1 VDELVVAGETHV
13 VIGHGVAVDP
23 AVVLAGIDTPL
34 IGVLAQPGPASTLA
48 RGLARAAERGGI
60 AAAVRIL
67 PDAEEAKRL
76 SVVEDAAGWLA
87 SEGATRQAVVV
98 GVGGGALTDVAGFLA
113 AVFLRG
119 VRAVYV
125 PTTMLGAVDASIGGK
140 TAVNVEGKNLVGA
153 FRHPERVVVDL
164 EVLERLPVDRLRDG
178 LSEALKAGLIGDPAL
193 FELLEAGGIDADLGE
208 VVRRSLSVKADVVGR
223 DFLENGERAVLNYG
237 HTVGHALEVA
247 AGIGH
252 GPAVAIGMVAAG
264 RASALIAGFA
274 AEDRQ
279 RSAIEGLGL
288 PVTALAVDRAEV
300 LRLLEMDKKRDAM
313 GVRMVVLESIGRP
326 LVSHVD
332 SATVD
337 AALESVGVT

>member
-1 VDELVVAGETHV
+1 MDELVVAGETRV
-13 VIGHGVAVDP
+13 VIGSGIAADP
-23 AVVLAGIDTPL
+23 AVVLDGIDTRR

-48 RGLARAAERGGI
+48 RGLGRAAEQQGI
-60 AAAVRIL
+60 AASVRIL
-67 PDAEEAKRL
+67 PDSEDAKRL
-76 SVVEDAAGWLA
+76 AVVEDAAAWLA
-87 SEGATRQAVVV
+87 AEGATREAVVV

-153 FRHPERVVVDL
+153 FRHPDRVVVDL
-164 EVLERLPVDRLRDG
+164 EVLERLPADRLREG
-178 LSEALKAGLIGDPAL
+178 LAESLKAGLVGDPAL
-193 FELLEAGGIDADLGE
+193 FELLEADGIDADLGR
-208 VVRRSLSVKADVVGR
+208 VVRRSLEVKAGVVGR
-223 DFLENGERAVLNYG
+223 DFREAGERAILNYG
-237 HTVGHALEVA
+237 HTVGHAIEVA
-247 AGIGH
+247 GGIGH

-264 RASALIAGFA
+264 RASALAAGFA
-274 AEDRQ
+274 SEDRQ
-279 RSAIEGLGL
+279 RAAIEGLGL
-288 PVTALAVDRAEV
+288 PTTAPAVDRTEV
-300 LRLLEMDKKRDAM
+300 LRLLEMDKKRDTA
-313 GVRMVVLESIGRP
+313 GLRMVLLEGIGRP